1 MRPGEVIS
9 RANGVLK
16 HIKARRKR
24 RLYGQWTER
33 AEMPPEA
40 APKEKPPVDIL
51 PKLDKK
57 ELRLPLLYMLL
68 GASGLILF
76 AGLIVIALQ
85 SC

>member
-9 RANGVLK
+9 KANDILK
-16 HIKARRKR
+16 YIKARRKR
-24 RLYGQWTER
+24 RLYGQWVER
-33 AEMPPEA
+33 AGLPSEA
-40 APKEKPPVDIL
+40 APKEAPPVDIL

-68 GASGLILF
+68 GASVLILF
-76 AGLIVIALQ
+76 AGLIFALQ